1 MAQPHRYSLIWPPL
15 REWFIRAPQFRMPHL
30 RGLHHHTFTPR
41 RRLFRCGVSLGVFK
55 ALRRRPLLLITAVA
69 VAALILFSAILERR
83 VTPQVQ
89 ALAEIAARQQA
100 SQAIAEA
107 VERVL
112 AEEAVT
118 YERLAAYEEQNGVKS
133 FRTNAVELNLLRLKI
148 NRAVEEAVRRRRGKL
163 SLPMGALL
171 GSQLFSGSGPN
182 INVRLAMTGSAVSD
196 IRSDISGAGVNQ
208 TMHRILMDLRVTLA
222 VILPGGAQQTEVEL
236 TVCLA
241 ETLIVGNVPNGLGVI
256 TQK

>member
-1 MAQPHRYSLIWPPL
+1 MAQLHRYSLL
-15 REWFIRAPQFRMPHL
+15 L
-30 RGLHHHTFTPR
+30 PR
-41 RRLFRCGVSLGVFK
+41 RRPLWRGVSLQVPK
-55 ALRRRPLLLITAVA
+55 MLRNGPLLLITAAIVM
-69 VAALILFSAILERR
+69 ALILCSAVLERR

-112 AEEAVT
+112 TEEGVT
-118 YERLAAYEEQNGVKS
+118 YERLASYEEQNGVKS
-133 FRTNAVELNLLRLKI
+133 IQTNAVEINLLRLKI

-163 SLPMGALL
+163 SLPLGALL
-171 GSQLFSGSGPN
+171 GSQLFSGTGPS
-182 INVRLAMTGSAVSD
+182 INVRLAMTGDAVSD

-222 VILPGGAQQTEVEL
+222 VILPGGARQTEVAL
-236 TVCLA
+236 TICLA
-241 ETLIVGNVPNGLGVI
+241 ETVIVGNVPNGIGVI